1 MMVKKV
7 LILLLVLNMAAL
19 ASASYTIDGV
29 DEGGGSW
36 AITVTSDGLDPD
48 GYWALGVDAGGSIPG
63 HPASGIAIGA
73 DAPSLSG
80 IWGDIEVDLASYLPG
95 LTGKYGPFAAA
106 QGEDRLGGTYLTGGF
121 FTASSA
127 WVHLYSFGEGLAGLT
142 LEDSFPIVPEPA
154 TLALLG
160 LGGLFLRRRK

>member
-1 MMVKKV
+1 MVKKV
-7 LILLLVLNMAAL
+7 LILLLVLNMVAL
-19 ASASYTIDGV
+19 ARASYSIGGA

-36 AITVTSDGLDPD
+36 AITVTSDGADPD

-63 HPASGIAIGA
+63 HPGSGIAVGP

-80 IWGDIEVDLASYLPG
+80 IWGDIEVDLASFLPG

-106 QGEDRLGGTYLTGGF
+106 QGEDRLSGTYLTGGF
-121 FTASSA
+121 ATGSSA
-127 WVHLYSFGEGLAGLT
+127 WVHLYSFDEQMNFA
-142 LEDSFPIVPEPA
+142 LEDSFQIIPEPA